1 MTKIDDKS
9 SMKCCKYCSCPRNYE
24 SLWINFILYVIV
36 MKYEHPWV
44 NLELILE
51 NVGMSVEDFANL
63 IEKTPSDVKNILNG
77 EESINL
83 DRAMKICAVFWW
95 NPKYRLEMQADY
107 DEQEYKL
114 SEKYQK
120 IITIHNKIQG
130 LNFATA

>member
-1 MTKIDDKS
+1 
-9 SMKCCKYCSCPRNYE
+9 
-24 SLWINFILYVIV
+24 

-77 EESINL
+77 EESIN
-83 DRAMKICAVFWW
+83 RAMKICAVFWW